1 MITTTEKQ
9 REEARLFYKEA
20 ILILKESGIPF
31 MLGGAFALTF
41 YTGVHRD
48 TKDLDVFCRPKDF
61 HKILK
66 LFASHGFQTQ
76 LTDIRWLAK
85 IFKGDYFV
93 DIIFSSVNNICTVE
107 DSWFTHAQQGH
118 YADEEVLFLSAE
130 DLIWCKLYV
139 QNRERYD
146 AADVNHILLR
156 TRGKLDWE
164 RLLERLDRHEHWHL
178 LLAQLVIF
186 QFVYPSDFQDVVPE
200 WLFKKLLKRM
210 ESQYKLPPTV
220 VKVCRGPIIDQTQY
234 SIDIKEWNYKSLTIM
249 TT

>member
-1 MITTTEKQ
+1 MTTTTEKH

-20 ILILKESGIPF
+20 ILLLKESGVPF
-31 MLGGAFALTF
+31 MLGGAFALKVH
-41 YTGVHRD
+41 TGVHRD

-66 LFASHGFQTQ
+66 FFAAKGFETQ

-85 IFKGDYFV
+85 IFKDSYFV
-93 DIIFSSVNNICTVE
+93 DIIFSSVNNICTV
-107 DSWFTHAQQGH
+107 DDTWFSHAVKGECFG
-118 YADEEVLFLSAE
+118 EELLFLSAE

-146 AADVNHILLR
+146 AADINHVILKK
-156 TRGKLDWE
+156 GKEINWE
-164 RLLERLDRHEHWHL
+164 HLLERLDKHEHWHL

-186 QFVYPSDFQDVVPE
+186 QFVYPSEFQEIVPQ
-200 WLFKKLLKRM
+200 WLFEKLLKRAAN
-210 ESQYKLPPTV
+210 QYKLPPTV